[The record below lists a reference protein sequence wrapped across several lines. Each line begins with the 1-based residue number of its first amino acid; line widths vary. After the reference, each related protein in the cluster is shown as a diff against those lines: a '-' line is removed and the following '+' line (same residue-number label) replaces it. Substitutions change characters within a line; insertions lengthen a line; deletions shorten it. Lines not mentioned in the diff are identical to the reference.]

1 MDRAE
6 TRSGEVLS
14 RAVGACGAQA
24 FISLLICERDKYL
37 KARSEIHTSRR
48 EGASSAAPSPPPPW
62 DLGKTGEANSG
73 HGEQMCHGAVE

>member
-6 TRSGEVLS
+6 TRLGEVLS
-14 RAVGACGAQA
+14 RAVGAHGAQA

-37 KARSEIHTSRR
+37 KARSEIHTSRK
-48 EGASSAAPSPPPPW
+48 GASSAAPSPPHPW

-73 HGEQMCHGAVE
+73 HGEQMCHGAV

>member
-14 RAVGACGAQA
+14 RAVGAHGAQDA

-37 KARSEIHTSRR
+37 KARSEIHTSRK
-48 EGASSAAPSPPPPW
+48 GASSAAPSPPPPW

-73 HGEQMCHGAVE
+73 HGEQMCHGAV